1 MLANPRLGWQK
12 LQDVYYCLRP
22 CYETLN
28 WSNENIYSNYRIAIS
43 TNTTLIALASR
54 FVPHPNVIDIYSLS
68 GDKIWSVIFNST
80 ATEHIVDYVFRNE
93 ELCVVLNSQKFRYY
107 QDFKG
112 NFSEHSYTKN
122 LITLDD
128 TGINNPL
135 NGLNRKDNSNRA
147 GNFAPQLQFI
157 TDLESNQ
164 QEEVF
169 QIREVKI
176 WGNFLVLKL
185 TNRFIITNLD
195 TFANYQIPFEISL
208 ASKMHCVNPL
218 HFDDESLNMLVSF
231 DKTIILIKIDL
242 RLSNYEII
250 DHGLT
255 EGPFTQLTASPN
267 GQLIALFNSQV
278 ERIFVISNK
287 FDQVLLEYDTSN
299 DSSSP
304 YQVEWCGNDAIV
316 LSLKDELKLIGPGQ
330 NSISFFY
337 DIIDEEDFDLDS
349 LSRSNQNEEFS
360 FTIPIF
366 KTEPDGLKIITK
378 KKVEFLSRVP
388 DVSINLH
395 QIGSSHPSSILLD
408 CIDKL
413 SQHASKSDTNISLL
427 KSDDS
432 LLLAIND
439 CLKAS
444 LNEFNQSWQKK
455 MLKAVSFGKA
465 YYDDYYNADEYLKT
479 LNYLKVLNQL
489 GSSELGIFLTYNELL
504 SIGWEELIQMLLR
517 RDLHFLALKVIDLL
531 DLQNLKELVYIH
543 WCCYKIRKEMN
554 MSDMELFEI
563 ISKKLT
569 SAIGPNIKNSRNYIS
584 VDKISNVAYEEG
596 RINLCKLL
604 INFSPSAVKKV
615 NQFLKFGEFELALI
629 KSFQSGD
636 YDLCRLLLL
645 HLRDILSVSQ
655 FFKILN
661 QNEQK
666 GLITD
671 TSNKEFKDKGSS
683 NEFLFISGDLIG
695 NFWVESIG
703 KFNKSSLKKFYKQE
717 DKTSDLKLLEVKSFI
732 SKSDVD
738 ETENESYYDTYK
750 LQLSKLTGRTT
761 NKKSARIYQREIE
774 ILELKKRLSET
785 YQVNFFKEESV
796 NPILIKLIQ
805 MHQIKPA
812 LKIVKELKIRQ
823 EKFWYLVLDAYTK
836 NKEFDKLYQF
846 VSHRSDSK
854 SDKPI
859 FKSPIG
865 FKPFVETCM
874 AYNGPKDQ
882 ISIYI
887 NNCSDIHYSEK
898 VEMYMQNEDL
908 ILAANEAFKY
918 KDINLLKVIKENAM
932 NLGNGHENMLNVV
945 KSYITRL
952 GY

>member
-28 WSNENIYSNYRIAIS
+28 WSIENIYSNYRIAIS
-43 TNTTLIALASR
+43 TNTTLIALASK
-54 FVPHPNVIDIYSLS
+54 FVPYPNVIDIYSLS
-68 GDKIWSVIFNST
+68 GNKIWSVIFNST
-80 ATEHIVDYVFRNE
+80 AIEHIVDYVFKNE

-112 NFSEHSYTKN
+112 NFTEHSYTKD
-122 LITLDD
+122 LVFLDD
-128 TGINNPL
+128 TSINNPL
-135 NGLNRKDNSNRA
+135 NEQNGKVNSDN
-147 GNFAPQLQFI
+147 GGDFAPQLQFI
-157 TDLESNQ
+157 IDLENNQ
-164 QEEVF
+164 KEEVF
-169 QIREVKI
+169 QIDEVKI

-195 TFANYQIPFEISL
+195 TFTNYQIPFASSL
-208 ASKMHCVNPL
+208 FSKMHCINPL
-218 HFDDESLNMLVSF
+218 NFNDDFLSILVSF
-231 DKTIILIKIDL
+231 DKTIILINIDFSM
-242 RLSNYEII
+242 SNYEII

-255 EGPFTQLTASPN
+255 EGPFAQLTASPN

-337 DIIDEEDFDLDS
+337 DIIDEEEFDLDS
-349 LSRSNQNEEFS
+349 FSKNNDQDEFS
-360 FTIPIF
+360 FTIPVF

-388 DVSINLH
+388 EVSINLH
-395 QIGSSHPSSILLD
+395 QIGSSHPSSLLLD

-413 SQHASKSDTNISLL
+413 SQHSSKSDTNISLL

-455 MLKAVSFGKA
+455 LLKAVSFGKT
-465 YYDDYYNADEYLKT
+465 YYDDFYNADEYLKT

-489 GSSELGIFLTYNELL
+489 ASPEFGIFLTYNQLIN
-504 SIGWEELIQMLLR
+504 IGWKELIQMLLR
-517 RDLHFLALKVIDLL
+517 RDLHLLALKMIDLL
-531 DLQNLKELVYIH
+531 ELQNLKELVYIH
-543 WCCYKIRKEMN
+543 WCCYKIRKELN
-554 MSDMELFEI
+554 MSDTELFEI

-569 SAIGPNIKNSRNYIS
+569 SAIGPSKNSRNYVT
-584 VDKISNVAYEEG
+584 VDKISDVAYEEG

-604 INFSPSAVKKV
+604 INFSPSVVKKI

-645 HLRDILSVSQ
+645 HLHDVLSVSQ

-671 TSNKEFKDKGSS
+671 TSVKESKNETPS
-683 NEFLFISGDLIG
+683 NECLFISGDLIG

-703 KFNKSSLKKFYKQE
+703 KFDKSSLKRFYKQE
-717 DKTSDLKLLEVKSFI
+717 DKISDLRLIELKSFI
-732 SKSDVD
+732 TKSSTD
-738 ETENESYYDTYK
+738 ETESESYYDTYK
-750 LQLSKLTGRTT
+750 LKLSKLTGRTT
-761 NKKSARIYQREIE
+761 NKKSTKIYQREIE

-785 YQVNFFKEESV
+785 YQVNFFREKSV
-796 NPILIKLIQ
+796 NSILVKLIEMNQ
-805 MHQIKPA
+805 LKPA
-812 LKIVKELKIRQ
+812 SKVVKELKISQ
-823 EKFWYLVLDAYTK
+823 EKFWYLVLDVYAK
-836 NKEFDKLYQF
+836 NNSFDKIYQF
-846 VSHRSDSK
+846 VSHKSDSK
-854 SDKPI
+854 SDRTVL
-859 FKSPIG
+859 KSPIG
-865 FKPFVETCM
+865 FKPFVEALM
-874 AYNGPKDQ
+874 AYKGPKDQ

-887 NNCSDIHYSEK
+887 NNCSDIHYTEK
-898 VEMYMQNEDL
+898 VDMYIQNEDL

-918 KDINLLKVIKENAM
+918 KDINLLKEIKERAIK
-932 NLGNGHENMLNVV
+932 LGNGHENILNVV